1 MIYRG
6 ISFIQNAWDL
16 RLPHS
21 MRFIRLQMIL
31 FQLFRV
37 IMCYVTI
44 QVTVLHKN
52 KLTIHQYKVT
62 DASTHHEKMKDFMT
76 SKIRMLFIKYGK
88 L

>member
-1 MIYRG
+1 MIYKG
-6 ISFIQNAWDL
+6 ISFIQNAWNL

-31 FQLFRV
+31 FQLFHV

-62 DASTHHEKMKDFMT
+62 DASPHHKQVKDFMT

>member
-1 MIYRG
+1 MIYKG
-6 ISFIQNAWDL
+6 ISFIQNAWNL

-52 KLTIHQYKVT
+52 KITIHQYKVT
-62 DASTHHEKMKDFMT
+62 DASPHHNQVKDFMT
-76 SKIRMLFIKYGK
+76 SKIRMIFIKNGK

>member
-1 MIYRG
+1 M
-6 ISFIQNAWDL
+6 
-16 RLPHS
+16 PHS

-31 FQLFRV
+31 FQLFHV

-62 DASTHHEKMKDFMT
+62 DASPHDEQVKDFMT
-76 SKIRMLFIKYGK
+76 SKIRMLFIKNGK